1 MHSARRHGVL
11 TLCGEGRIRTCV
23 GVGPTSDQVPVRPLR
38 VPLHCCL
45 RRFCCLVFAERA
57 GFEPAWA
64 LARPQI
70 RSPFGLFGYLSI
82 VVYVGFAVWFF
93 AERAGFEPAWALA
106 RPQIRS
112 PFGLFGYL
120 SIVVFAGPVV

>member
-45 RRFCCLVFAERA
+45 RRFCCLVFCGEGRIRTCV
-57 GFEPAWA
+57 GVGPTSDQVPV
-64 LARPQI
+64 RPL
-70 RSPFGLFGYLSI
+70 RVPLHCCLRLFCCL
-82 VVYVGFAVWFF
+82 VF
-93 AERAGFEPAWALA
+93 AERAGFEPAWAL
-106 RPQIRS
+106 
-112 PFGLFGYL
+112 
-120 SIVVFAGPVV
+120 